1 MIVDEYKTDKK
12 MNFVSEF
19 FKGFIKLFVPL
30 LVAML
35 GVGHS
40 IVEVSSL
47 INHTAIF
54 VFGFKYDPTLWTV
67 FITLFVTIIAI
78 IVVAKV
84 MLNLGKS
91 YKKDC

>member
-1 MIVDEYKTDKK
+1 
-12 MNFVSEF
+12 MNTFADF
-19 FKGFIKLFVPL
+19 FKVFIKLFSPL

-35 GVGHS
+35 GAGHS

-47 INHTAIF
+47 TNHTAIF
-54 VFGFKYDPTLWTV
+54 IFGFKYDPTFWTV

-84 MLNLGKS
+84 MLNIGKS